1 MSDDDFSSGG
11 GSFDSGGGD
20 FNSSAGEGTGDS
32 YSETTVESWGSRL
45 KSAVVGVL
53 FGLLLFVG
61 AFPLLW
67 WNEGRAVHTAQGL
80 SELGHNVV
88 SVAPDK
94 ALPAN
99 EGKPVH
105 LCGETAVTEVLADP
119 DFPVSATAVQLRRA
133 VEMFQW
139 KEEEH
144 TQKRKRVGGSEET
157 TKTWSYHTRWADQV
171 IDSSRFKKA
180 AEHRNPPAMRFPGRV
195 QAAKV
200 VQVGAF
206 RLPPELIAQVQ
217 NFEPLTLDAKRLA
230 ELSDEIKRS
239 LKVEGDVLC
248 VAADAQGPPPDPSS
262 PRIGDLR
269 IRFEVARPGPVS
281 VIARQVGDS
290 FQSWPSKAGT
300 SIERLEAGRLTAAE
314 MVGHMEAEN
323 NLFTWI
329 LRLVGLLAM
338 TFGLV
343 LLLNPLAVLGD
354 VLPILGD
361 ILRFGTFLASALVAG
376 CLSLLT
382 IALAWLAY
390 RPLWAVVLA
399 ALAVGLIVLLRK
411 LVRAKKA
418 AQPAV

>member
-20 FNSSAGEGTGDS
+20 FNSSAGEGSGDS
-32 YSETTVESWGSRL
+32 HSETGVRSWSNRL
-45 KSAVVGVL
+45 GSAVVGVL
-53 FGLLLFVG
+53 VGLLLLVG

-80 SELGHNVV
+80 SELGHNVI
-88 SVAPDK
+88 SLAPDK
-94 ALPAN
+94 VLPAN

-105 LCGETAVTEVLADP
+105 LTGETAVTEVLADP
-119 DFPVSATAVQLRRA
+119 DFPVSATAVRLRRA

-139 KEEEH
+139 EEQEQS
-144 TQKRKRVGGSEET
+144 QKRKRMGGSEET
-157 TKTWSYHTRWADQV
+157 VKTWTYHTRWADHV
-171 IDSSRFKKA
+171 VDSSRFKKS
-180 AEHRNPPAMRFPGRV
+180 AEHRNPSAMRFPGRT

-206 RLPPELIAQVQ
+206 KLPPELIEQVR
-217 NFEPLTLDAKRLA
+217 NFEPLAFDQKRLG

-239 LKVEGDVLC
+239 LKVDGDVLC
-248 VAADAQGPPPDPSS
+248 VAADAQGPPPDPAS

-281 VIARQVGDS
+281 LIARQAGDS

-300 SIERLEAGRLTAAE
+300 SIERLETGRLTAAE

-329 LRLVGLLAM
+329 LRLVGVVAM

-343 LLLNPLAVLGD
+343 LVLNPLAVLAD

-361 ILRFGTFLASALVAG
+361 ILRFGAFLASALVAG

-390 RPLWAVVLA
+390 RPLFAVVLA
-399 ALAVGLIVLLRK
+399 AVALGLIVLLRK

-418 AQPAV
+418 AQPTV

>member
-1 MSDDDFSSGG
+1 MSDDDFSGGG
-11 GSFDSGGGD
+11 GSFDSGGD
-20 FNSSAGEGTGDS
+20 FNASAGEGSGDS

-53 FGLLLFVG
+53 FGLLLFIG

-80 SELGHNVV
+80 SELGRNVV
-88 SVAPDK
+88 SVPPDK
-94 ALPAN
+94 VQPAN

-105 LCGETAVTEVLADP
+105 LIGETAVTEVLADP
-119 DFPVSATAVQLRRA
+119 DFPVSATAVRLRRA

-139 KEEEH
+139 EEQEQ
-144 TQKRKRVGGSEET
+144 TQKRKRMGGSEET
-157 TKTWSYHTRWADQV
+157 VRTWTYHTRWADHV
-171 IDSSRFKKA
+171 IDSSRFKKS
-180 AEHRNPPAMRFPGRV
+180 AEHRNPSAMRFPGQV

-206 RLPPELIAQVQ
+206 KLPPELIEQVR
-217 NFEPLTLDAKRLA
+217 NFQPLTLDAKRLD
-230 ELSDEIKRS
+230 ELSNEIKRS
-239 LKVEGDVLC
+239 LKVDGDVLC
-248 VAADAQGPPPDPSS
+248 VAADPQGPPPDPAS

-269 IRFEVARPGPVS
+269 IHFEVARPGPVS
-281 VIARQVGDS
+281 LIARQVGDS
-290 FQSWPSKAGT
+290 FQSWSSKAGT
-300 SIERLEAGRLTAAE
+300 SIERLESGRMTAAE

-329 LRLVGLLAM
+329 LRLVGVLAM

-343 LLLNPLAVLGD
+343 LLLNPLAVLAD

-361 ILRFGTFLASALVAG
+361 ILRFGAFFASLLVAG

-390 RPLWAVVLA
+390 RPLFAVVLA
-399 ALAVGLIVLLRK
+399 VVGLALIVLLRK